1 MTSATATK
9 LDLFDDRA
17 EIQLAEHS
25 AVIKALGKRVVAD
38 VIEIGARLTECKEI
52 CVRNG
57 HGNWLPWLAAEFEWT
72 EQTALNFMRVAEM
85 NKSKTVLDLD
95 LPMRCL
101 YLLAAPSTPATAR
114 DAVLDL
120 AANGEQLTHAKV
132 KEMIAQA
139 KKETADDYELRIGR
153 LTTRYQEQEARL
165 REDLASLSP
174 AELEKTIADA
184 LAPLQDKIKRLEQER
199 IERHKAKPKREDLYG
214 RQAAGI
220 VNSLH
225 YLVGELNIDAGKF
238 VEHQKIVADAT
249 GQSLKSV
256 MNECLANART
266 AKVWLTTLLEQTKE
280 L

>member
-1 MTSATATK
+1 MSQLELIEAPN
-9 LDLFDDRA
+9 
-17 EIQLAEHS
+17 EIVLAEHA
-25 AVIKALGKRVVAD
+25 AVIKALGKRVIGD
-38 VIEIGARLTECKEI
+38 VVEIGARLTECKKI
-52 CVRNG
+52 CG
-57 HGNWLPWLAAEFEWT
+57 HTNWLPWLDGEFGWSVSTAENYINLHKLSTKFPT
-72 EQTALNFMRVAEM
+72 VGNLDIDMR
-85 NKSKTVLDLD
+85 S
-95 LPMRCL
+95 L
-101 YLLAAPSTPATAR
+101 YLIASPGSTSAR

-120 AANGEQLTHAKV
+120 AANGEKLTHAKV

-139 KKETADDYELRIGR
+139 KQETADEYEHRIER
-153 LTTRYQEQEARL
+153 LTTRYQEQEAQL
-165 REDLASLSP
+165 RKDLAAMSP
-174 AELEKTIADA
+174 AELEKTITDA
-184 LAPLQDKIKRLEQER
+184 LAPLQDKIKRLENER
-199 IERHKAKPKREDLYG
+199 NERHKAKPKREDLYG

-225 YLVGELNIDAGKF
+225 YLVGELNIDVGKF